1 MVFLSFCLLVVSF
14 SGVDILFGSGVEC
27 VRLVFRFVTKDGDS
41 NISSGCVVDSG
52 LVSGIIVISSALLSC
67 CKVLL
72 RSMLLLYLYVGVV
85 VVVVVIAEGSF
96 HC

>member
-14 SGVDILFGSGVEC
+14 SGVEILFGSGVEC

-41 NISSGCVVDSG
+41 NISSGCVVGSG

-67 CKVLL
+67 CKGAFAVD
-72 RSMLLLYLYVGVV
+72 VV
-85 VVVVVIAEGSF
+85 VVSLCWCCCCGCGDS
-96 HC
+96 